1 MKVGIVGLGRWAKG
15 LTRAGIKLDK
25 FKIVAGYS
33 RSEEKRQDFQNEFGI
48 PSQPDMK
55 TLLSSPEMKGVILTV
70 PNEHHLPVAK
80 KVAKAGKHVYTET
93 PIANTLENGLTMEAL
108 KK

>member
-1 MKVGIVGLGRWAKG
+1 
-15 LTRAGIKLDK
+15 
-25 FKIVAGYS
+25 
-33 RSEEKRQDFQNEFGI
+33 
-48 PSQPDMK
+48 MK
-55 TLLSSPEMKGVILTV
+55 TLVSSPEMKGVILTV

-93 PIANTLENGLTMEAL
+93 PIANTLENGLAMEAL